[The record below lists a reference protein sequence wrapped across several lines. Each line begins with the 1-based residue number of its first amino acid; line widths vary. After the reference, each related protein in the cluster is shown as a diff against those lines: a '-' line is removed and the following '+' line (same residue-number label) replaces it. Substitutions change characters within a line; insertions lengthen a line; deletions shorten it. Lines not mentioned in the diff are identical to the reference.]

1 MVEAGVAEQ
10 SAKWEYV
17 SGGVAFLAL
26 IPALVIGVFADA
38 FASTPAGVTVLLV
51 LTVVFVVAVI
61 AVDVPAAIDR
71 TEGNT
76 FSELLREGGRQITI
90 FPWLF
95 AVFAGRWFHP
105 VDNLELFGIGG
116 AVALMVLT
124 FVVVSGG
131 DVLRRNGHPVPSW
144 LVVVVGLL
152 AGGLLWPAD
161 FVGVNP

>member
-1 MVEAGVAEQ
+1 MDQ

-26 IPALVIGVFADA
+26 IPALVIGVFAEEFGKTA
-38 FASTPAGVTVLLV
+38 AGVTTLLV
-51 LTVVFVVAVI
+51 LATAFVVAVI
-61 AVDVPAAIDR
+61 AVDLPAAIDR

-76 FSELLREGGRQITI
+76 FSELLREGGTQTTI
-90 FPWLF
+90 FPWAF

-105 VDNLELFGIGG
+105 IDNLELAGIVG

-131 DVLRRNGHPVPSW
+131 DVLRRNGHAVPSW

-152 AGGLLWPAD
+152 AGALLWPAD

>member
-1 MVEAGVAEQ
+1 MEQ
-10 SAKWEYV
+10 SAKWEYL

-26 IPALVIGVFADA
+26 IPALIIGVFADA
-38 FASTPAGVTVLLV
+38 FVRSATGVTVLLILAV
-51 LTVVFVVAVI
+51 IFMVAVI

-76 FSELLREGGRQITI
+76 FSELLREGGTQTTI
-90 FPWLF
+90 FPWAF

-105 VDNLELFGIGG
+105 VDNLELAGFGG
-116 AVALMVLT
+116 AVALMILT

-131 DVLRRNGHPVPSW
+131 DVLRRNGHGVPSW
-144 LVVVVGLL
+144 IVMVAGLL